1 MHQKMDTHLGT
12 WNVGLNENNRTKI
25 RINSVCDMGG
35 AKSAV
40 RYTVLTGEGNDT
52 HQQRAGFFI
61 YKRILLAVEV
71 AEFND
76 SDRMS
81 QSARRLLVRYYRCK
95 RTCPI

>member
-1 MHQKMDTHLGT
+1 
-12 WNVGLNENNRTKI
+12 
-25 RINSVCDMGG
+25 
-35 AKSAV
+35 
-40 RYTVLTGEGNDT
+40 
-52 HQQRAGFFI
+52 
-61 YKRILLAVEV
+61 VEV